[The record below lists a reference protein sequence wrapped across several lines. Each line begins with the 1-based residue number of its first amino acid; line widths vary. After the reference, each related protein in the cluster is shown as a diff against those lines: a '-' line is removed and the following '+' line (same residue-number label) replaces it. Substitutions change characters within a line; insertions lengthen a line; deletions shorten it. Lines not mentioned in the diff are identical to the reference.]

1 MTDIEQLKYIVENGF
16 CHEDMIC
23 FNCIMNDKGSMSCSN
38 KSVMI
43 KNAKE
48 LLNELRTKKLERIIN
63 D

>member
-1 MTDIEQLKYIVENGF
+1 MTDSDKLKYIVENGT
-16 CHEDMIC
+16 CHDDMIC
-23 FNCIMNDKGSMSCSN
+23 FDCIMNDKGPMSCLN
-38 KSVMI
+38 KSDMM